1 MTHVEIKARAIPSL
15 DGLRAIAVIAVMLGH
30 SHSAFLDSIPF
41 NHSFRN
47 GDQGVAIFFVISGFL
62 ITHLLIKEQNKTGT
76 ISLRRFY
83 LRRTFRIFPPFYVY
97 IIVVSFLG
105 LLRLVQING
114 VDVLAASTYTWNYD
128 FFSGSYILGHCWS
141 LSLEEQFYLLWP
153 FCMVYLGKS
162 KAITISLAIILVS
175 PGIRVAMYFL
185 VPRSRTHMNMMLHTH
200 LDTIMTGCLLALL
213 IDAGYGEKLR
223 VRLTHRV
230 VPLVSILFLLAVDS
244 RAQARWRGMYELT
257 IGISL
262 ENAAIAALLI
272 FVVFR
277 HESLPGRFL
286 NMRWISHLGMI
297 SYSLYLWQQLFTGP
311 YTRAFPLGLLW
322 TFICAEASYFL
333 IEKPSFRI
341 RDRVQQRFMGRGP
354 GELAA

>member
-1 MTHVEIKARAIPSL
+1 MTHAGIKARAIPSL
-15 DGLRAIAVIAVMLGH
+15 DGLRAVAVFAVMLGH

-62 ITHLLIKEQNKTGT
+62 ITHLLLREQNKTGT

-83 LRRTFRIFPPFYVY
+83 LRRTLRIFPPFYVY
-97 IIVVSFLG
+97 ILVVVLLG
-105 LLRLVQING
+105 LLHRVQING
-114 VDVLAASTYTWNYD
+114 ADVLAASTYSWNYD
-128 FFSGSYILGHCWS
+128 FFPGSYILGHCWS

-153 FCMVYLGKS
+153 FCMVYLNKS
-162 KAITISLAIILVS
+162 KAIKISLAIILLS

-185 VPRSRTHMNMMLHTH
+185 VPESRTHMNMMLHTH

-213 IDAGYGEKLR
+213 IDVGYGEKLR
-223 VRLTHRV
+223 LRLMHWAA
-230 VPLVSILFLLAVDS
+230 PLMSILFLLFVDS
-244 RAQARWRGMYELT
+244 PADIRWRGMYQAT

-262 ENAAIAALLI
+262 ENAAIASLLV

-277 HESLPGRFL
+277 HESLLGRFL
-286 NMRWISHLGMI
+286 NMRWICHLGMI

-311 YTRAFPLGLLW
+311 YTHAFPLGLVW

-341 RDRVQQRFMGRGP
+341 RDRVQQQPLFRTQSI
-354 GELAA
+354 